1 MSATNHD
8 VTSDQRADLQAAFRA
23 FGSVSEQLSGAFD
36 SLRGQVAQL
45 QHDLTQAHA
54 GNEHLAAR
62 MSALVKGLPGGVLV
76 LDAQG
81 RVVECNPAAIELLGE
96 PVLGETEPSLLQRSV
111 ATGGTPGEQIEL
123 RSGRFVN
130 LSRRGLAGG
139 GEVVLLTDI
148 TEAHLMQVFMA
159 RQQRLLTMGELAA
172 GL

>member
-8 VTSDQRADLQAAFRA
+8 ATSDQRADLQAAFRA
-23 FGSVSEQLSGAFD
+23 FGSVSEQLTGAFD

-45 QHDLTQAHA
+45 QHDLTEAHA

-62 MSALVKGLPGGVLV
+62 MSALVRGLPGGVLV

-81 RVVECNPAAIELLGE
+81 IIFERNVSSSG
-96 PVLGETEPSLLQRSV
+96 SLS
-111 ATGGTPGEQIEL
+111 EHIEL

-130 LSRRGLAGG
+130 LSRRDLAGG
-139 GEVVLLTDI
+139 GEVVLLTDV
-148 TEAHLMQVFMA
+148 TESHLMQVFMA

-172 GL
+172 GLAHQIRTPLATAL